1 MNLLYII
8 YCKAHIWIRLQISVD
23 SESKKY
29 FTKNGFTHRNKRKEK
44 SRMSKIGVR
53 RLRSRLTILYKKLYS
68 YKHYFCLRK
77 KIHPTG

>member
-1 MNLLYII
+1 MD
-8 YCKAHIWIRLQISVD
+8 LQGTYMDKSANFCGLKG
-23 SESKKY
+23 KKY
-29 FTKNGFTHRNKRKEK
+29 FTKNVFTHRNKRKEK

-68 YKHYFCLRK
+68 YKHYLCLRK